1 MEESQGENH
10 PLTFADWHQSSKFL
24 FQVSS
29 SRKAAA
35 FMSVLLVDR

>member
-10 PLTFADWHQSSKFL
+10 PLAFADWHQSSKFL

-29 SRKAAA
+29 GRKATA
-35 FMSVLLVDR
+35 FMSVLVVDR